1 MSYPQQPQPQQPQQP
16 QQGYYQQPQAPAQ
29 YPTHYAPQAG
39 YQAAP
44 RQNPF
49 AGITVRDYLLDG
61 VAVLLLLI
69 SLFLSW
75 NAGVNKS
82 TDHIAVIVITV
93 LTLFTVSI
101 HYLHR
106 AGVLPA
112 SLAPGKVHLFRVLSL
127 VPYLVLA
134 GVFTLLELIKVFKAM
149 GSSPVGFPALGVAYF
164 VGLAAV
170 VLIAV
175 PRSFEVRTDNPLAN
189 PTAGLNAVRGI
200 TALAGATSLFA
211 TIFYLIIMRD
221 YHSQDW
227 LDAIALVLLGLLTAA
242 VLAAPAVLLRSQNTA
257 PLLRILP
264 AIGAAAALQ
273 LMIGNSYAG
282 LYVPFFG
289 TFLLPVIGAVA
300 ANPALAA
307 YDRNHQ
313 ELDLHQRTATVAAFA
328 IVPVAG
334 VTLFTA
340 ITEIITSYFGVHAGL
355 IAIAVLSV
363 FIALAALVGGA
374 QLKSNPAGGRLAA
387 LAAFGATAVI
397 ALIIVIIGAAA
408 DAVDVNPWQ
417 MVLLAG
423 LPAIGI
429 YSLVGPKVVREFAA
443 QHRPASPAQSY
454 AQPAQWAQPGLA
466 PQGAAQA
473 ASQGYGA
480 PVGYGA
486 PQAQSAAPVAPPAP
500 AAPQTGPAPADIAA
514 DPNAPGQALA
524 DIAQNHPELRPVI
537 AANPGTYP
545 ELLQWLGSLGDQQ
558 VNAALAARGSSAGT
572 PQ

>member
-1 MSYPQQPQPQQPQQP
+1 MSYPQPPQPPQPQQPQQP
-16 QQGYYQQPQAPAQ
+16 QQGYYHQAQDPAQ
-29 YPTHYAPQAG
+29 YPSHYAPQAG

-82 TDHIAVIVITV
+82 TDHIAVIVIMV

-127 VPYLVLA
+127 IPYLVLA
-134 GVFTLLELIKVFKAM
+134 GVFTVLELIKVFKWM
-149 GSSPVGFPALGVAYF
+149 GSSLTGYPALGVAYF
-164 VGLAAV
+164 IGLAAV
-170 VLIAV
+170 VLIAL

-189 PTAGLNAVRGI
+189 PAYGLIAVRGI
-200 TALAGATSLFA
+200 SGLAGVTSLFA
-211 TIFYLIIMRD
+211 TVFYLIVMRD
-221 YHSQDW
+221 LHSQDW
-227 LDAIALVLLGLLTAA
+227 LDTIAMVLLGLLTAA
-242 VLAAPAVLLRSQNTA
+242 VLAAPAVLLRAPNTA

-273 LMIGNSYAG
+273 MMIGNGYVG
-282 LYVPFFG
+282 LFEPYFG
-289 TFLLPVIGAVA
+289 LFLLPLIGAVA

-313 ELDLHQRTATVAAFA
+313 ELDLHQRTATVATFA
-328 IVPVAG
+328 IVPVA
-334 VTLFTA
+334 VLTLFTA
-340 ITEIITSYFGVHAGL
+340 ITGIIVSSNKVPAGL

-363 FIALAALVGGA
+363 FIVLAALVGGA
-374 QLKSNPAGGRLAA
+374 QLRSNPAGGRGAA
-387 LAAFGATAVI
+387 LVAFGATAVI
-397 ALIIVIIGAAA
+397 ALTIVIIGAAA
-408 DAVDVNPWQ
+408 DNIDVNPWQ
-417 MVLLAG
+417 MVLLLG
-423 LPAIGI
+423 LPVIGV
-429 YSLVGPKVVREFAA
+429 YSLVGPKVVRESAA
-443 QHRPASPAQSY
+443 ANRPARPTQGHD
-454 AQPAQWAQPGLA
+454 QPAQWAQPGLA
-466 PQGAAQA
+466 PQGVAQP
-473 ASQGYGA
+473 A
-480 PVGYGA
+480 P
-486 PQAQSAAPVAPPAP
+486 PAPPAP
-500 AAPQTGPAPADIAA
+500 AAPAAPQEGPNPADIAA
-514 DPNAPGQALA
+514 DPNAPGKALA
-524 DIAQNHPELRPVI
+524 DIASNHPHLRPVI

-545 ELLQWLGSLGDQQ
+545 ELLQWLGSLGDPQ
-558 VNAALAARGSSAGT
+558 VDAALATRGSSAGT